1 MFGKDRYPAKPPSSS
16 TKPATGGNKKSAKVA
31 SKQPPEEA
39 KGTSFSSPTFKF
51 SLLTRLDSHKILK
64 YQKGP

>member
-1 MFGKDRYPAKPPSSS
+1 MFGKDRFPAKPPSSS

-39 KGTSFSSPTFKF
+39 KGTSFSFPTFKF
-51 SLLTRLDSHKILK
+51 SLLTMNNKTR
-64 YQKGP
+64 